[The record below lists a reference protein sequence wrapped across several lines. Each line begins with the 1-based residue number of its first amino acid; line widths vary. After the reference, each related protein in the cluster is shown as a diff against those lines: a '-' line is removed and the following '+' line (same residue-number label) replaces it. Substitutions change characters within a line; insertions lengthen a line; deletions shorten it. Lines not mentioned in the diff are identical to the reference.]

1 MAIYK
6 CKMCGGA
13 LDVHDN
19 ETVAVCEYCGSKQT
33 VPTKSS
39 EVITNLFNRAN
50 NLRLKNEFDKAAEIY
65 GKILDEDD
73 TNSEAHWC
81 LLLCKYGIEYV
92 EDPKTYKRIPTCHR
106 AQYTSVL
113 TDPDYTAAVANADA
127 VSKEVYTEQ
136 AHEISE
142 LQKSILA
149 IVKNEK
155 PFDVFICYK
164 ESDENGKRTVDSA
177 LANDIY
183 YQLTKEGIRVFYA
196 AITLEDKLGQEY
208 EPYIFAALNTAK
220 VMLVI
225 GTKPEYFEA
234 VWVRNEWSRFLALM
248 KTDRDKMLIPCYRD
262 MDAYELPEEFSHL
275 QAQDMS
281 KIGFINDLVRGIK
294 KVTQKDEPKPV
305 KETVIQ
311 QVGSAGSVQ
320 ALLKRG
326 NLALEDHEWDRA
338 DGFFEEVLNLDAE
351 CTEAY
356 LGKLLAKSKT
366 SSFKSY
372 CNDLY
377 SRYFGEKTGVKS
389 VNLTLEADAELLK
402 EKAEKYTVQG
412 YFKEKEVLAR
422 YKEIKVVY
430 FNRTD
435 DVTKKFNSLKSG
447 FENNLYTKAKRFADD
462 EFAKMLSDAENE
474 VVEKAQK
481 EFERITESDALAL
494 KSAKESFENKISA
507 VDADNDKIHA
517 EFFEKRE
524 KDYADCCGKLE
535 NSDDISELFM
545 AASTLENM
553 GDYKQSKEIRKQCKA
568 KIERLEAEQK
578 AREAEEAERK
588 RIENE
593 KKRKETN
600 KKVAIACALFAV
612 LAIIIIFVVNVVV
625 PNVKYNKAI
634 DLMENGEYTEAI
646 VTFTELDGHKD
657 STDRITECNYLIA
670 TELAAEEK
678 IEEAYEAFIS
688 LGDYKDSA
696 AKVENLFSDF
706 VAANAEIGDMI
717 LMGKC
722 EQDGI
727 ESNGSEIIEWQ
738 VIDKKDGKLLIISK
752 VSIGAVE
759 YNDKKEDITWE
770 KSSLRKYLNSDFI
783 NDVFADYEKK
793 IISKTK
799 VPAHKNPKYS
809 SDPGAD
815 TKDRLFIL
823 SSLEAKKYFK
833 SNEERKA
840 GATQILVLKNK
851 NIFSVDDGAPYWLRT
866 PAVSQHSACAVY
878 YDGAVLGE
886 GDVYVEN
893 GKDDI
898 YAFTVDTIFGLRPA
912 MWIDI
917 SDVN

>member
-1 MAIYK
+1 M
-6 CKMCGGA
+6 
-13 LDVHDN
+13 
-19 ETVAVCEYCGSKQT
+19 
-33 VPTKSS
+33 
-39 EVITNLFNRAN
+39 
-50 NLRLKNEFDKAAEIY
+50 
-65 GKILDEDD
+65 
-73 TNSEAHWC
+73 
-81 LLLCKYGIEYV
+81 
-92 EDPKTYKRIPTCHR
+92 
-106 AQYTSVL
+106 
-113 TDPDYTAAVANADA
+113 
-127 VSKEVYTEQ
+127 
-136 AHEISE
+136 
-142 LQKSILA
+142 
-149 IVKNEK
+149 
-155 PFDVFICYK
+155 
-164 ESDENGKRTVDSA
+164 
-177 LANDIY
+177 
-183 YQLTKEGIRVFYA
+183 
-196 AITLEDKLGQEY
+196 
-208 EPYIFAALNTAK
+208 
-220 VMLVI
+220 
-225 GTKPEYFEA
+225 
-234 VWVRNEWSRFLALM
+234 
-248 KTDRDKMLIPCYRD
+248 
-262 MDAYELPEEFSHL
+262 
-275 QAQDMS
+275 
-281 KIGFINDLVRGIK
+281 
-294 KVTQKDEPKPV
+294 
-305 KETVIQ
+305 
-311 QVGSAGSVQ
+311 
-320 ALLKRG
+320 
-326 NLALEDHEWDRA
+326 
-338 DGFFEEVLNLDAE
+338 
-351 CTEAY
+351 
-356 LGKLLAKSKT
+356 
-366 SSFKSY
+366 
-372 CNDLY
+372 
-377 SRYFGEKTGVKS
+377 
-389 VNLTLEADAELLK
+389 NLTLEADAELLK

-412 YFKEKEVLAR
+412 YFKEKEVLER

-474 VVEKAQK
+474 VVKKAQK
-481 EFERITESDALAL
+481 EFEKITESDVLAL
-494 KSAKESFENKISA
+494 KSAKESFENRISA
-507 VDADNDKIHA
+507 VDDDNNKIHA

-568 KIERLEAEQK
+568 KIERLEAERKAEKERFEAEQRAEIERLEAEQK

-612 LAIIIIFVVNVVV
+612 LAIMIIFVVNVVV

-646 VTFTELDGHKD
+646 VTFKELDGHKD

-727 ESNGSEIIEWQ
+727 ESNSSEIIEWQ

-752 VSIGAVE
+752 VSIGAVK

-799 VPAHKNPKYS
+799 VPAHKNPEYS

-815 TKDRLFIL
+815 TKDMLFIL

-840 GATQILVLKNK
+840 GVTQILLLKNK
-851 NIFSVDDGAPYWLRT
+851 NIDSVDDGAPYWLRT
-866 PAVSQHSACAVY
+866 PASTQDAACVVY
-878 YDGAVLGE
+878 YDGAIVGE
-886 GDVYVEN
+886 RDAYVVS
-893 GKDDI
+893 GKDHI
-898 YAFTVDTIFGLRPA
+898 YSFNVDSIFGVRPA